1 MTSAHSPQNVS
12 SPATHHASLVTSL
25 HEHLTWWG
33 LRHFTSDAAYFQWQR
48 AQLSSADLTALN
60 QQVTL
65 RQAPCAGVQEDVAFY
80 DLAALPHIVPV
91 LYSQRYD
98 YYRQVGPRVAAHLGE
113 ARTTLDVG
121 CGVGILTTFSARR
134 FPDRSFVGIDRSPAS
149 IQLAERKSKELGFTN
164 IRFECLDLD
173 REPLQGGF
181 DLIIATHALLQA
193 ERDPGV
199 PSRSWQTFER
209 VHDPEQQRAFE
220 QRTSLGNRLDH
231 LRSALASNGRLILF
245 EKTRQLSRRVPFQ
258 RAFVTRG
265 WHLLLV
271 PEPVRYVLVEEVTD
285 DGPFYVLGRG
295 RPGGDQP
302 QWDELPE
309 PDEGIPLDLSRV
321 RAERPE
327 GEKPLYEN
335 HHPSAQT
342 AWERLQDRTVTNETT
357 RQEPDGRQFHA
368 ELGTA
373 DGLIYLYCANTF
385 DQRQLVLIEPARAS
399 LLETYYREIVEGV
412 R

>member
-1 MTSAHSPQNVS
+1 
-12 SPATHHASLVTSL
+12 
-25 HEHLTWWG
+25 
-33 LRHFTSDAAYFQWQR
+33 
-48 AQLSSADLTALN
+48 
-60 QQVTL
+60 
-65 RQAPCAGVQEDVAFY
+65 
-80 DLAALPHIVPV
+80 
-91 LYSQRYD
+91 
-98 YYRQVGPRVAAHLGE
+98 
-113 ARTTLDVG
+113 
-121 CGVGILTTFSARR
+121 
-134 FPDRSFVGIDRSPAS
+134 
-149 IQLAERKSKELGFTN
+149 
-164 IRFECLDLD
+164 
-173 REPLQGGF
+173 
-181 DLIIATHALLQA
+181 
-193 ERDPGV
+193 
-199 PSRSWQTFER
+199 
-209 VHDPEQQRAFE
+209 
-220 QRTSLGNRLDH
+220 
-231 LRSALASNGRLILF
+231 
-245 EKTRQLSRRVPFQ
+245 
-258 RAFVTRG
+258 
-265 WHLLLV
+265 
-271 PEPVRYVLVEEVTD
+271 VEEVTD